1 MKKFIYVLVFVLLF
15 GGGFFAIQN
24 MPSNAKQVEFQVETA
39 NETIEKGNDVTVT
52 FSVKGDT
59 QIKAVEAYIY
69 YEDSVVEFV
78 SADSSAI
85 TGTSGVLKLS
95 QQFEE
100 GTSEA
105 VYALDFHALEVGT
118 TTFKVQE
125 MHVEEWENE
134 EVTTVDNSTAKIT
147 VTKNDEESKNANLES
162 LEVFPDTLTPAFEP
176 DVYEYSMTV
185 ESDITD
191 IVISAI
197 PSDGESIVQVD
208 GNEELKVGSNRVV
221 ITVTSV
227 SGVKKEYQIR
237 VNKQ

>member
-1 MKKFIYVLVFVLLF
+1 MKKFIYVLVLVLLF
-15 GGGFFAIQN
+15 GGTFFAIQN
-24 MPSNAKQVEFQVETA
+24 MPSDAKQVEFQVETA

-59 QIKAVEAYIY
+59 QMKAVEAYIY
-69 YEDSVVEFV
+69 YDDSILEFV
-78 SADSSAI
+78 SADSGAI

-95 QQFEE
+95 EQFED
-100 GTSEA
+100 GASEA
-105 VYALDFHALEVGT
+105 EYALVFHALEVGT

-125 MHVEEWENE
+125 MNVEELENE

-147 VTKNDEESKNANLES
+147 VTKNNEESRDALLES
-162 LEVFPDTLTPAFEP
+162 LEVFPDTLTPVFEP
-176 DVYEYSMTV
+176 GVYEYSMTV
-185 ESDITD
+185 ESDVTD

-197 PSDGESIVQVD
+197 PSDSESIVKVD
-208 GNEELKVGSNRVV
+208 GNEELKAGSNTVT

-227 SGVKKEYQIR
+227 SGVKKEYKII

>member
-1 MKKFIYVLVFVLLF
+1 MKKFIYVLVLVLLL
-15 GGGFFAIQN
+15 GGAFFAIQN
-24 MPSNAKQVEFQVETA
+24 IPSDAKQVEFQVETA

-59 QIKAVEAYIY
+59 QMKAVEAYIY
-69 YEDSVVEFV
+69 YDDSILEFV

-95 QQFEE
+95 EQFEE

-105 VYALDFHALEVGT
+105 EYALVFHALEVGT

-125 MHVEEWENE
+125 MHVEESENE
-134 EVTTVDNSTAKIT
+134 EVTTVDNSAAKIT
-147 VTKNDEESKNANLES
+147 VTKNNEESKDATLES
-162 LEVFPDTLTPAFEP
+162 LEVFPDTLTPVFEP
-176 DVYEYSMTV
+176 GVYEYSMTV
-185 ESDITD
+185 ESDVTD
-191 IVISAI
+191 IIISAI
-197 PSDGESIVQVD
+197 PSDSESIVKVD
-208 GNEELKVGSNRVV
+208 GNEELKAGSNTVT

-227 SGVKKEYQIR
+227 SGVEKEYKIV